1 MLEREVV
8 ELKKRLSVIEQWQIE
23 QRVTTSA
30 RNERDKHLDERF
42 DRLEKGTDEIKGYL
56 LKIVWVIILAIIGGF
71 VTFMMNG
78 GISSAL

>member
-1 MLEREVV
+1 MLGREVI
-8 ELKKRLSVIEQWQIE
+8 ELKKRLTVIEQWQIE
-23 QRVTTSA
+23 QRVHSSA